1 MLRDIKIH
9 RMRKIIPF
17 VLLCGSILT
26 LQAQITAPA
35 KRANFGV
42 EADLRANYFN
52 GSLDPGSDDWFDN
65 QTAGTGTFI
74 IDTTG
79 AAYINKLYLSNPAT
93 RMLPLFRGMRY
104 PQFAIVNNNMLIDAV
119 FIRDHHGDDSTV
131 FASGSN
137 KNGMSPASW
146 SCPSSQGVPD
156 KNDILDMFMHV
167 RREGPNST
175 DSLWL
180 FGGVSLEGTGGN
192 RYFDF
197 EMYQT
202 DIYYERASLSFKGY
216 GPDAGHTS
224 WQFDAAGHVLKAGDI
239 IFTAEYDNASLSM
252 VEARIW
258 VNNSALSVTPTDFN
272 WGGDFV
278 GASGGSTFGYANI
291 VPKTGGNFYT
301 GIQNTGTT
309 WAGPF
314 SLVRVDNSVVADY
327 TAKQF
332 MEFSVNLSKLGLD
345 PLVNV
350 GDPCQMPFRRILV
363 KSRASTSFSAELK
376 DFVGPFDFFRAPM
389 AAASADFPVFCGT
402 TGVSTVSVSNPL
414 VTSLYTWTTPDG
426 HIVGDSV
433 GPSITV
439 NQPGSYIVSQQLM
452 DSCGTT
458 YAKDTV
464 VIITD
469 ASCSLLASGMAQ
481 FSGRLVNKTAL
492 LSWTVSNNPSA
503 YYYDIERSYDNLHF
517 SKAGRIYTTDKI
529 SLEAR
534 YSFRDDLQAATA
546 NIVFYRIR
554 TVDADGRSYFSK
566 TVGITIAQGQRMV
579 MLMPNPVSQG
589 AQLVITGIQNERV
602 SIFIIDMSGK
612 ALRTIKTNLNKGV
625 SIVAINEMDNWLR
638 GTYFIKVVMEDKVF
652 TEKMILVP

>member
-1 MLRDIKIH
+1 MKHFL
-9 RMRKIIPF
+9 F
-17 VLLCGSILT
+17 LALLCNMAPAM
-26 LQAQITAPA
+26 QAQIAAAA
-35 KRANFGV
+35 KRANFGI
-42 EADLRANYFN
+42 EGDLRANYFN
-52 GSLDPGSDDWFDN
+52 ALDPGSDDWFDN
-65 QTAGTGTFI
+65 GTMGTGVFV

-79 AAYINKLYLSNPAT
+79 AAFINNLYLTNPAT
-93 RMLPLFRGMRY
+93 RLFPLFRGMRY
-104 PQFAIVNNNMLIDAV
+104 PQFSIVNNNMLIDAV

-146 SCPSSQGVPD
+146 TCPSSQSIPD

-180 FGGVSLEGTGGN
+180 FGGVSLEKTGGN

-202 DIYYERASLSFKGY
+202 DIYYERSSLSFKGY

-224 WQFDAAGHVLKAGDI
+224 WEFDATGHVLKAGDI
-239 IFTAEYDNASLSM
+239 IFTAEYDNSALSL

-258 VNNSALSVTPTDFN
+258 TKNSSLSVNPIDFN
-272 WGGDFV
+272 WGGSFD
-278 GASGGSTFGYANI
+278 GATAGSTYGYANI
-291 VPKTGGNFYT
+291 LPKAGGVFYT
-301 GIQNTGTT
+301 GIVNSGTT

-314 SLVRVDNSVVADY
+314 SLIRTNNNLVTDY
-327 TAKQF
+327 LDQQF

-350 GDPCQMPFRRILV
+350 GDPCKMPFRRILV

-389 AAASADFPVFCGT
+389 AAASADIPVFCGT
-402 TGVSTVSVSNPL
+402 SGVSTVSVGNPL

-439 NQPGSYIVSQQLM
+439 NQPGSYIVRQELM
-452 DSCGTT
+452 DSCGST
-458 YAKDTV
+458 YARDTV
-464 VIITD
+464 LIVLD
-469 ASCSLLASGMAQ
+469 PSCSLLASYIQQ
-481 FSGRLVNKTAL
+481 FSARLVDRSAL
-492 LSWTVSNNPSA
+492 LSWTISNQASV

-517 SKAGRIYTTDKI
+517 SRIGRIYSTDKTSPVI
-529 SLEAR
+529 N
-534 YSFRDDLQAATA
+534 YNYRDDVTAAKT
-546 NIVFYRIR
+546 NLIFYRIR
-554 TVDADGRSYFSK
+554 TVDEGGKASFSK
-566 TVGITIAQGQRMV
+566 TIVITLEEGRNAV
-579 MLMPNPVSQG
+579 LLMPNPVSNR
-589 AQLVITGIQNERV
+589 AQLVITGTKEEPVTVAVVDI
-602 SIFIIDMSGK
+602 SG
-612 ALRTIKTNLNKGV
+612 RTMNTIKTNLTKGTALV
-625 SIVAINEMDNWLR
+625 EINGIDRWPR
-638 GTYFIKVVMEDKVF
+638 GTYFVKVAMGGNII
-652 TEKMILVP
+652 TQKMVLVH